1 MGLTIDMSEYGLPRL
16 RSAIRTAFQGAP
28 AALGGHLPS
37 TDRLKLGAQ
46 ATLAEQDSDV
56 SKYFQSMLELGYLV
70 ASADGFAEEERHA
83 LAELLEA
90 VTGEAVKRDVLD
102 LHFKDLEEAVE
113 MLGRHE
119 RLRRAA
125 ADFEDGM
132 SKGEALGFAAL
143 VALADGKLGELE
155 ASALKEMG
163 ANLGLSADEIDEAIE
178 EVISNVK
185 NQLSIQGMN
194 R

>member
-1 MGLTIDMSEYGLPRL
+1 MGLTIDLSEFDLPRL
-16 RSAIRTAFQGAP
+16 RTAIRTAFEGAP
-28 AALGGHLPS
+28 AALGGHLPTS
-37 TDRLKLGAQ
+37 TRLKQGAA
-46 ATLAEQDSDV
+46 ATLADRDHDASV
-56 SKYFQSMLELGYLV
+56 YFQSMLELGYLV

-90 VTGEAVKRDVLD
+90 VTGAVVDRNALE
-102 LHFKDLEEAVE
+102 LHFRDLDDAVE

-125 ADFEDGM
+125 ADFEDGS

-143 VALADGKLGELE
+143 VALADGKIAEPE
-155 ASALKEMG
+155 ASALKEVG
-163 ANLGLSADEIDEAIE
+163 EHFGLSADEISEAIDD
-178 EVISNVK
+178 VIGTVK
-185 NQLSIQGMN
+185 NQLSAPGSG

>member
-16 RSAIRTAFQGAP
+16 RAAIRTAFQGAP

-37 TDRLKLGAQ
+37 TDRLKQGAQ
-46 ATLAEQDSDV
+46 ATLADQDTDV
-56 SKYFQSMLELGYLV
+56 SKYFQSMLEVGYLV
-70 ASADGFAEEERHA
+70 ASADGLADEERHA

-90 VTGEAVKRDVLD
+90 VTGEAVGREVLE
-102 LHFKDLEEAVE
+102 LHFKDLEDAVQ

-125 ADFEDGM
+125 ADFDDGM

-143 VALADGKLGELE
+143 VALADGRIGEPE
-155 ASALKEMG
+155 ASALKEIG

-185 NQLSIQGMN
+185 NQLRNQGMS